1 MGRLFLVTM
10 AVAAT
15 AALAACTEQQ
25 QETPSSPE
33 FAPKPPPPPTA
44 CDFTLLSS
52 TLNTYLAQPLQQ
64 QAQDTLTAMQGTTA
78 GSSDRENYGFSIL
91 RIISIASNTNAA
103 QGTAHDGTNAVNA
116 TLRCTY
122 VLPNTAKVPV
132 FPLDVDNALSASSG
146 GGFFVR
152 GGAHDTEDFV
162 VAGDAGG
169 SISGISPP
177 GGSGTWASY
186 LGQRVL
192 LYGEPILA
200 TTGGYLGYDWAQQI
214 PADKNTAGLIV
225 ALCFQSTRDPVT
237 ITDASM
243 VFESGVGA
251 LAFNG
256 QLAANVCAGTV
267 DQALRRQGEGSFG
280 LMQRVANFA
289 ARMLAPELLHATT
302 ALTTSIIGGSKGGAS
317 QFTKKDVTSSDLIIT
332 IPVQPTPPGTTVK
345 RGVPFP
351 VEVDVQTLLNPPY
364 VAGACV
370 TLDGQQNNGTFNF
383 FVNVGS
389 PPPGCGDAQHAG
401 AITNN
406 FGRAVF
412 PGGVIPTKTGNVT
425 LVAHVQVLGRSASGL
440 KLGNQFYVKP

>member
-1 MGRLFLVTM
+1 MGRLLLFTV

-52 TLNTYLAQPLQQ
+52 TLNTYLAQPLQG

-78 GSSDRENYGFSIL
+78 GSSNRENYGFSIL

-267 DQALRRQGEGSFG
+267 DHALRRQGEGSFG

-317 QFTKKDVTSSDLIIT
+317 QFTPEDVTSSDLTIT
-332 IPVQPTPPGTTVK
+332 IPVQPSAGTVVK
-345 RGVPFP
+345 RGVAFP
-351 VEVDVQTLLNPPY
+351 VEVDVTTPLTPPGL
-364 VAGACV
+364 AGACV
-370 TLDGQQNNGTFNF
+370 TLDGRQNNGSFNF

-389 PPPGCGDAQHAG
+389 PPAGCGDAQHAG
-401 AITNN
+401 AITDNQ
-406 FGRAVF
+406 GKAVF
-412 PGGVIPTKTGNVT
+412 QGGVKATQTGTVT

-440 KLGNQFYVKP
+440 QLGHQFYVKP